1 MRKSVTIT
9 AVLFLAL
16 ALGAFIEARKLPFG
30 RVSAPQPGF
39 FPLILSA
46 LLAITSVLVLV
57 EVVKGWE
64 EGVAV
69 REQVSWKRIG
79 LALGALFAFAFLFES
94 LGYLVTTF
102 LFVTFLL
109 RAVDRERWGLAIAV
123 AFSASFFSYV
133 LFGLLLKT
141 PLPTSFL
148 GF

>member
-39 FPLILSA
+39 FPLILSV
-46 LLAITSVLVLV
+46 LLAIIALLVLV
-57 EVVKGWE
+57 EALKGRE
-64 EGVAV
+64 EGVV
-69 REQVSWKRIG
+69 PREQLRWNKIG
-79 LALGALFAFAFLFES
+79 LALGALFAFGFLFES

-109 RAVDRERWGLAIAV
+109 RAVDREKWGVAIVV
-123 AFSASFFSYV
+123 AFSASFLSYV
-133 LFGLLLKT
+133 LFGLLLHT
-141 PLPTSFL
+141 PLPAGFL
-148 GF
+148 GI

>member
-1 MRKSVTIT
+1 MKKSSTIT
-9 AVLFLAL
+9 TVLFLVF

-30 RVSAPQPGF
+30 RVSTPQPGF

-57 EVVKGWE
+57 EVVKGRE
-64 EGVAV
+64 EGVAA

-79 LALGALFAFAFLFES
+79 LALGALFAFAFLFEAS
-94 LGYLVTTF
+94 GYLVTTF
-102 LFVTFLL
+102 LFVMFLM

>member
-39 FPLILSA
+39 FPLILSVM
-46 LLAITSVLVLV
+46 LAIISLLVLV
-57 EVVKGWE
+57 EVVKGRE
-64 EGVAV
+64 EGVV
-69 REQVSWKRIG
+69 PREQLRWNKIG

-109 RAVDRERWGLAIAV
+109 RAVDREKWGVAIVV
-123 AFSASFFSYV
+123 AFSASFVSYV
-133 LFGLLLKT
+133 LFGWLLQT
-141 PLPTSFL
+141 PLPAGFL
-148 GF
+148 GI